1 MKKEEFIQEL
11 EEILE
16 IEDSKIEMKTNLK
29 DLKEF
34 DSLSILSIIALLDE
48 KFGKA
53 LTAEQLNS
61 ITTVESL
68 MELIGLENFQ

>member
-1 MKKEEFIQEL
+1 VKKEEFIQEL